1 MDNKN
6 YKIIETAELKKIA
19 NAIRI
24 KRGETDLMPLEDMVY
39 KILGMEASGVIASFH
54 DEEGNVILFNTV
66 LTSDDGNGN
75 VTMF

>member
-39 KILGMEASGVIASFH
+39 KILGMEASGVISSFH